1 MLVPRCVACVID
13 STGTYID
20 GGKRNL
26 LDDRFCGPAHQ
37 NGCDMTRN
45 IPQPI
50 WCIGPQKVCPR
61 SRYSNGAPPTCRLSP
76 LHIAFLTPHVSPRRF
91 PSVLSFDFPHFFV
104 AGLLITGERWKRTQF
119 WSSKLAVIVELYD
132 KPTLMVK
139 VCPVFCQDAGICVFQ
154 ECCTAPSASVFSLF
168 CFFFVYGNLQATI
181 AKYSLASLILLFK
194 RVYGV
199 NFSFS
204 ISPLILPIFLSL

>member
-50 WCIGPQKVCPR
+50 WCIGPQKVYPR

-76 LHIAFLTPHVSPRRF
+76 VHRFSHASRVSPAASLLFCHSIFPIFCRRTLNHRSALKTDTILIIKAGCDSRTLWQTNFDGKSMPCLLSGCRYLRF
-91 PSVLSFDFPHFFV
+91 PGMLH
-104 AGLLITGERWKRTQF
+104 
-119 WSSKLAVIVELYD
+119 
-132 KPTLMVK
+132 
-139 VCPVFCQDAGICVFQ
+139 
-154 ECCTAPSASVFSLF
+154 APSVSVFSLF
-168 CFFFVYGNLQATI
+168 FFFAYGNLQATI

-199 NFSFS
+199 NFPFS